1 MQIGGGPL
9 GDPEDLAEAL
19 RVAATRLGHRPALT
33 VLRSSRRDE
42 QGYASLHRWAA
53 KGAHLL
59 QLEALIE
66 PGDRVAVASPP
77 DWPVLTVCLSAWWVG
92 ALIVVGAAAD
102 LTIADERADSTGAS
116 YALGTSVDGR
126 PSEDGSMEAWTEA
139 VQLFPDAPPAS
150 RATRD
155 APAVEVAGQRWT
167 HAELLSRAGEWG
179 KEGTLGVASAS
190 PAELWLPA
198 LVRPLLTG
206 RPTVVV
212 DGADRAAISAEN
224 IALFAGA
231 S

>member
-9 GDPEDLAEAL
+9 GKPGDLAEAL
-19 RVAATRLGHRPALT
+19 RAAATRLGHRPALT

-59 QLEALIE
+59 ELEALIE

-92 ALIVVGAAAD
+92 AVIVVGGAAE
-102 LTIADERADSTGAS
+102 LTVADERATSTGAS

-126 PSEDGSMEAWTEA
+126 PTDAGPTEAWTEA
-139 VQLFPDAPPAS
+139 VQLFPDAPPRS
-150 RATRD
+150 HATRD
-155 APAVEVAGQRWT
+155 APAVELAGQRWT
-167 HAELLSRAGEWG
+167 HAELLRRAGEWG
-179 KEGTLGVASAS
+179 EEGTLGVMSTS
-190 PAELWLPA
+190 PAQLWLPA

-212 DGADRAAISAEN
+212 DGADRATINAEN